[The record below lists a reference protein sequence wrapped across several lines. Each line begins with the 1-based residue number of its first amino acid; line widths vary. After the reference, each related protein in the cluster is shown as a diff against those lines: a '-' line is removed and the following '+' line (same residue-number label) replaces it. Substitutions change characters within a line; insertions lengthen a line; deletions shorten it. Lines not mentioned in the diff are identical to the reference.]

1 MNTLDRRDYE
11 VSWSSE
17 SMSYNYNGKVKVW
30 AIGSEDAKERAI
42 EQVHRDMCISRSMIN
57 IKEIKEI

>member
-1 MNTLDRRDYE
+1 MDRRDYE

-17 SMSYNYNGKVKVW
+17 SMSYNYRGKVKVW
-30 AIGSEDAKERAI
+30 AIGREDATERAI
-42 EQVHRDMCISRSMIN
+42 EQVHRDMCISRSMIS